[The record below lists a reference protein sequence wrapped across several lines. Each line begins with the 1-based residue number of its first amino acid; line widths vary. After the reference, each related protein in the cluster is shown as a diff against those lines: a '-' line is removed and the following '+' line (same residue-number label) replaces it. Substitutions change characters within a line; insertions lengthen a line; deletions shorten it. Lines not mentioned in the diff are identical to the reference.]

1 MDNRFTTPVPT
12 DAELEIL
19 QVLWQNG
26 SQTVRFVNDTL
37 NAREPKRDKEVGYTT
52 TLKFMQLM
60 LDKGLLTRDIID
72 RSHIY
77 TTAIPEEQ
85 MQTQLVKDFVDA
97 AFRGSASSL
106 VLRALGNGETT
117 SEELAKIKALISQI
131 EDNKM

>member
-1 MDNRFTTPVPT
+1 MDNKFTTPVPT

-37 NAREPKRDKEVGYTT
+37 NAQQPKKEIGYTT

-60 LDKGLLTRDIID
+60 LDKGILTRQIIE

-77 TTAIPEEQ
+77 TPAVPEEQ
-85 MQTQLVKDFVDA
+85 MQSQLVKDFVDA

-117 SEELAKIKALISQI
+117 PEELAKIKALISQI
-131 EDNKM
+131 EQDKM